1 MCLIRNVVLFFLLFF
16 GNSVCCFA
24 QESAGTVATISIPGG
39 VWKDSLL
46 DPSLFMDIVDTLV
59 QKHRQE
65 FQKLL
70 REELLEQDERLAA
83 SNYLGAA
90 LSAGEVV
97 CLDWRG
103 EKCVVRVLSES
114 EWKSWLEMSQSSL
127 PRDAKSK
134 EFYKVKSVKGDALTI
149 EKDSTRLA
157 IPLQSIIFIQRG
169 TEPLA
174 N

>member
-1 MCLIRNVVLFFLLFF
+1 MLHIRSIVLFLLLFG

-24 QESAGTVATISIPGG
+24 QESAATVATISIPGG
-39 VWKDSLL
+39 VWKDSIL
-46 DPSLFMDIVDTLV
+46 DPSLFTDIVDSLV
-59 QKHRQE
+59 QKHKQE

-70 REELLEQDERLAA
+70 REELMEQDDRLAA
-83 SNYLGAA
+83 SSYLASA
-90 LSAGEVV
+90 LSTGEIV

-114 EWKSWLEMSQSSL
+114 EWKNWLEHSQASL

-134 EFYKVKSVKGDALTI
+134 EFYKVKSVKGDSLTI

-157 IPLQSIIFIQRG
+157 IPQQSIIFIQRG